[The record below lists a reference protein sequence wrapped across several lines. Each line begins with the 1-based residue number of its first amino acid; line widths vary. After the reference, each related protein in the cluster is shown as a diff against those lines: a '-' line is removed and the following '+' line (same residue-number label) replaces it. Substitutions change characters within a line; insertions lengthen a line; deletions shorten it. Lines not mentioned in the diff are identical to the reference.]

1 MHFTEIAGEIHGWFD
16 LEDMAPCRVCGVAP
30 VLKENQGQAT
40 RLECPK
46 CGIRTRQSTSG
57 SCYSEWNAVMG
68 GPTRE
73 QMIAAHV
80 AGEEPPRAAFH
91 PAIRPYERG
100 DAPEVRLAYLRGVI
114 LQDNSFNYNGHCV
127 FIRDAGSAG
136 PDSCGPEDLFVEV
149 G

>member
-1 MHFTEIAGEIHGWFD
+1 MHFIDLGDEIFGYFE

-30 VLKENQGQAT
+30 VLKESQGQAT
-40 RLECPK
+40 RLECPE

-57 SCYSEWNAVMG
+57 SCYGEWNAVMG

-73 QMIAAHV
+73 QMVAAHV

-114 LQDNSFNYNGHCV
+114 LQDNSFNCNGHCV

-136 PDSCGPEDLFVEV
+136 PDSCGPADLFVEV

>member
-1 MHFTEIAGEIHGWFD
+1 MHFVEIGGKTYGYFD

-30 VLKENQGQAT
+30 VLKENQSQAT

-57 SCYSEWNAVMG
+57 SCYGEWNAVMG

-73 QMIAAHV
+73 QMIATH
-80 AGEEPPRAAFH
+80 
-91 PAIRPYERG
+91 
-100 DAPEVRLAYLRGVI
+100 
-114 LQDNSFNYNGHCV
+114 
-127 FIRDAGSAG
+127 DAGGAS
-136 PDSCGPEDLFVEV
+136 PDSCGPDDLFVEV